1 VRVAIGA
8 IIGKI
13 LIGKSYALSEV
24 VLRTL
29 GLLGLLGAFILLLFA
44 LADSHAP
51 ARLAISTS

>member
-29 GLLGLLGAFILLLFA
+29 GLLGAFILPLFA